1 MVYSKKLVTVVKHN
15 GNIIREDADIVR
27 IPFGSE
33 YSILM
38 KNLSTQDCV
47 VGVQIDSDDVLS
59 SQKIIIRA
67 NTDHELLGFMDNNGM
82 IKNRFKFIQKTEKI
96 VNYRGDRIDDG
107 IINITFQY
115 VAQKPVITWAS
126 YQPPIKYGN
135 YRGDSTG
142 DFYGS
147 SSGSLM
153 AAASTYS
160 CEVSN
165 SIHQDEGITVK
176 GSQVN
181 QQYNTTHIDSLEP
194 EINNII
200 IRLKGYTK
208 KEIQQKVVYTNSKL
222 TCSTCGKVC
231 KSHMKFCPDCGTSL
245 I

>member
-15 GNIIREDADIVR
+15 GNIIREDADIVK

-59 SQKIIIRA
+59 DQKIIIRA
-67 NTDHELLGFMDNNGM
+67 NTDHELLGFMNNNGV
-82 IKNRFKFIQKTEKI
+82 ITNKFKFIQKTEKI

-115 VAQKPVITWAS
+115 VAQKPVITWGS
-126 YQPPIKYGN
+126 HQPPIKYCN
-135 YRGDSTG
+135 YRGGGTG

-147 SSGSLM
+147 SGSLM
-153 AAASTYS
+153 AASTYS
-160 CEVSN
+160 CD

-200 IRLKGYTK
+200 IRLKGYVK
-208 KEIQQKVVYTNSKL
+208 KDTQQKVVYTNSKL
-222 TCSTCGKVC
+222 TCSTCGKIC